1 VGNLTQWLT
10 DSDCPE
16 EVSPPEFAPSSL
28 VSVLKETK
36 LPIGK
41 RGCVIEPNQ
50 RARERERERERQRR
64 LSLCLSLVWLDYT
77 HGRKEGRKEDYASVA
92 RHIAHSPL
100 AVIVVARNNETWW
113 AGV

>member
-1 VGNLTQWLT
+1 MAHRFG
-10 DSDCPE
+10 
-16 EVSPPEFAPSSL
+16 
-28 VSVLKETK
+28 
-36 LPIGK
+36 LPV
-41 RGCVIEPNQ
+41 RGLASRVRTVIAGE
-50 RARERERERERQRR
+50 RAEGDQDADRQTGMCNRAKPTSERERERERERETERDV
-64 LSLCLSLVWLDYT
+64 SLSLVWLDYT